1 MSIVSSPR
9 TRWKRKSWGKSSL
22 KSRGLTFSL
31 QTFKLNI
38 ASSIVNQQNT
48 ALATM
53 NTDKILD
60 LFNVRNAPTSGTKVT
75 GVEGGLDA
83 EGNPIKKGAKNVL
96 EDLGELWDEK
106 EYEEEY
112 DMGDYLS
119 SLKNIGGK

>member
-1 MSIVSSPR
+1 V
-9 TRWKRKSWGKSSL
+9 
-22 KSRGLTFSL
+22 LTPSL

-38 ASSIVNQQNT
+38 ASSIVNQQNA

-53 NTDKILD
+53 NTDQILD
-60 LFNVRNAPTSGTKVT
+60 LFNVKDTGPPGTKAGG
-75 GVEGGLDA
+75 GVESAVDA
-83 EGNPIKKGAKNVL
+83 EGNPIKKGGKNVL

-119 SLKNIGGK
+119 SLKRH

>member
-1 MSIVSSPR
+1 MI
-9 TRWKRKSWGKSSL
+9 
-22 KSRGLTFSL
+22 SL

-38 ASSIVNQQNT
+38 ASSIVNQQNA

-53 NTDKILD
+53 NTDQILD
-60 LFNVRNAPTSGTKVT
+60 LFNVKDAESAGARRGGAQENAV
-75 GVEGGLDA
+75 DA
-83 EGNPIKKGAKNVL
+83 EGNPIKKGGKNIL

-119 SLKNIGGK
+119 SLKGMKSGAKSG

>member
-1 MSIVSSPR
+1 
-9 TRWKRKSWGKSSL
+9 
-22 KSRGLTFSL
+22 
-31 QTFKLNI
+31 
-38 ASSIVNQQNT
+38 
-48 ALATM
+48 M
-53 NTDKILD
+53 NTDQILD
-60 LFNVRNAPTSGTKVT
+60 LFNVQNAPMSGAKAT